1 MDILKEKNATK
12 TDFLNPNFN
21 TPKYLIFENNINL
34 IVSFPTL
41 KKCFTE
47 LKTPHNFKIP
57 GPLIFLQDDCK
68 YIAKTC
74 FFSMMQIQNN
84 YSCNFFPTYTR
95 RGKTWACFN
104 ACRFLPVCTT
114 PLIFF
119 LWAPTCV
126 YIDHKK
132 IRCRQTKT
140 FCLVGYWRYRTLFRF
155 TSSHSEITSRKLFS
169 IKDGQK
175 VIWQIFY
182 EDIKFCPWFLTHFE
196 KQNSKIDR
204 KISEKSR
211 FSAAGVP
218 YSIVLAIHPASP

>member
-1 MDILKEKNATK
+1 MNILSQKLGELVIRQRWDITIYGMYSIRAVFGRMLGF
-12 TDFLNPNFN
+12 DL
-21 TPKYLIFENNINL
+21 
-34 IVSFPTL
+34 VM
-41 KKCFTE
+41 
-47 LKTPHNFKIP
+47 
-57 GPLIFLQDDCK
+57 PLPL
-68 YIAKTC
+68 
-74 FFSMMQIQNN
+74 S
-84 YSCNFFPTYTR
+84 YTR

-218 YSIVLAIHPASP
+218 YSIVLSIHPASP